1 MSSHL
6 SESLRASSATDN
18 GNVEKSTAHPSLIDL
33 GVDFGRAAIYSG
45 LQAPLTGVTQLI
57 DAVADT
63 HLTGST
69 SFVSAPDHAEFGSAD
84 WHAQQIGGA
93 LGTLLPFLAV
103 HKGMSTALKDT
114 AVLSSPISQGAANGL
129 VFGTVFQPSTDGE
142 HFWSS
147 RLKHGVATGITFG
160 ALNGFNGAIGR
171 VAQSEALSGTFA
183 QKLAGNAIFSG
194 VASGVPAGLIGAEAE
209 SLLNGKGLASGENL
223 VQSAYGYGMVGG
235 TFGALSRFERF
246 SGSSSPVNS
255 RHEGSGPIDST
266 LKADSL
272 AQSKLSSR
280 LVEEPVQTRV
290 PEQLTHGRDGMEV
303 VLGAG
308 GVRGFGLVGFLRY
321 LEDQHVKVGTETGVS
336 IGSIVGT
343 LHSNGYSPR
352 QIEQIMKDELVH
364 SDMQSLAQSHQPLRH
379 PLRTLGSHFISM
391 RTPMENFVAKYNLTP
406 QDNLRIVAY
415 NLSTRKPIVFE
426 GRNYDLAEAL
436 AASSSIPGAMRPI
449 YYRPAKGELPES
461 MRKGGLLV
469 DGGAYRMAPSEF
481 SDQPAIIAKISSQS
495 PFPSLRG
502 RPLREFPSLIQPA
515 IFAAFKKRYTEPEGP
530 HLVVSVGDTSVDA
543 LNMHLPDVKI
553 NDLIEHGYTQAKKNL
568 DEHVAHGDIPVEPVV
583 FSTPVVDRPASQQ
596 SILSKL
602 FARLHRRDDQAS
614 A

>member
-6 SESLRASSATDN
+6 SESLRASSANDT
-18 GNVEKSTAHPSLIDL
+18 GSVEKSTAHPSLLDL

-57 DAVADT
+57 DEVADT
-63 HLTGST
+63 HLAKSM
-69 SFVSAPDHAEFGSAD
+69 SFIAAPEHAKFGSAD
-84 WHAQQIGGA
+84 WHAQQLGGA
-93 LGTLLPFLAV
+93 LGTVLPFLAI
-103 HKGMSTALKDT
+103 HKGVSTAFKDT
-114 AVLSSPISQGAANGL
+114 ALLANPVSQGATSGL
-129 VFGTVFQPSTDGE
+129 VFGTIFQPSNDDDN
-142 HFWSS
+142 FWSS
-147 RLKHGVATGITFG
+147 RLKNGVATGITFG
-160 ALNGFNGAIGR
+160 ALTGLNGAIGK
-171 VAQSEALSGTFA
+171 VAESEALSGTFT
-183 QKLAGNAIFSG
+183 QKVAGNAIFSG
-194 VASGVPAGLIGAEAE
+194 VVSGVPAGLVGAEAE
-209 SLLNGKGLASGENL
+209 SLLNGKGFASGQDL
-223 VQSAYGYGMVGG
+223 IQSAYGYGLIGG
-235 TFGALSRFERF
+235 TFGALSRFERP
-246 SGSSSPVNS
+246 STNYSADNS
-255 RHEGSGPIDST
+255 RSERMGQTDSASRMDSGNEPKLLSKT
-266 LKADSL
+266 LT
-272 AQSKLSSR
+272 
-280 LVEEPVQTRV
+280 EEPVQTRV
-290 PEQLTHGRDGMEV
+290 PELPTHGREGMEV

-336 IGSIVGT
+336 IGSIVGA

-391 RTPMENFVAKYNLTP
+391 RTPMENFVAKYDLTP

-426 GRNYDLAEAL
+426 GKNYDLAEAL

-449 YYRPAKGELPES
+449 YYRPAKGDLPES

-502 RPLREFPSLIQPA
+502 RPLREIPSLIQPA
-515 IFAAFKKRYTEPEGP
+515 IFAAFKKRYTEPEAP
-530 HLVVSVGDTSVDA
+530 HLVVSVGDTTVDA
-543 LNMHLPDVKI
+543 LDMHLPDVKI
-553 NDLIEHGYTQAKKNL
+553 NDLIEHGYTQAKNNL
-568 DEHVAHGDIPVEPVV
+568 DEHVAQGNIPLEPVV
-583 FSTPVVDRPASQQ
+583 FSTPVVDQPASQQ
-596 SILSKL
+596 SILAKL
-602 FARLHRRDDQAS
+602 FARLHNRGKQ
-614 A
+614 